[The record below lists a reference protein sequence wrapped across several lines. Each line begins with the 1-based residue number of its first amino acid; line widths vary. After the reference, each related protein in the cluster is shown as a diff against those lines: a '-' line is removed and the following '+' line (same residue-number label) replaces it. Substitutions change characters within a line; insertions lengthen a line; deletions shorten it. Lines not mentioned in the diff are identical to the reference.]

1 VCNLLNPRIYISD
14 ICFSAHHS
22 SWTCV
27 YNNFLQNEIY
37 KILKIYN
44 DNLTRLFALL
54 KRYQITEEIKKSR
67 FPYSPLLFYWQV
79 FIFWSFLK
87 QRRDC
92 SSRVHALLDLSVL
105 WEKRLFSYWNRIRL
119 ETTNKQSIS
128 SLVIFIAK
136 LSSVQKMARSDDVE
150 EGVCAICFSELLSVK
165 PWCRFLCIILTL
177 TRGAIC
183 VMLSAVLLLSVP
195 LEDPFPVFEVLLT
208 RLLPVAFNK
217 EIFVSYLIIS
227 NSLTWSGENVLLF
240 LKSLH
245 KCIHTGRKN
254 IELC

>member
-67 FPYSPLLFYWQV
+67 FPYSPLLFYWPV

-136 LSSVQKMARSDDVE
+136 LSSVQKWLEVMMSKKVF
-150 EGVCAICFSELLSVK
+150 VLYVFQNFCLSNPGADFFASFW
-165 PWCRFLCIILTL
+165 PWLVAPFASCYQPCSCCLFLSRIHFRCLKFCSQDYYRLHL
-177 TRGAIC
+177 TR
-183 VMLSAVLLLSVP
+183 
-195 LEDPFPVFEVLLT
+195 
-208 RLLPVAFNK
+208 K
-217 EIFVSYLIIS
+217 YL
-227 NSLTWSGENVLLF
+227 SLTWS
-240 LKSLH
+240 
-245 KCIHTGRKN
+245 
-254 IELC
+254 